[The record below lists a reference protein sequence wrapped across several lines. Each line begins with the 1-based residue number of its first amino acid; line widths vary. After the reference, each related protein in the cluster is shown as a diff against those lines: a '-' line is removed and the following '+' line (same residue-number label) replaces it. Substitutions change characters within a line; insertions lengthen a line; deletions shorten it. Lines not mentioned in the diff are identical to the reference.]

1 MKLNI
6 YVYITR
12 MNEGT
17 YLLLSVSDDLTLY
30 ANPSLGVQLLSISRS
45 SPISDVRRVQFHNSI
60 YVIME

>member
-1 MKLNI
+1 MQLNI

-30 ANPSLGVQLLSISRS
+30 ANPSLGATFKYIKK
-45 SPISDVRRVQFHNSI
+45 
-60 YVIME
+60 